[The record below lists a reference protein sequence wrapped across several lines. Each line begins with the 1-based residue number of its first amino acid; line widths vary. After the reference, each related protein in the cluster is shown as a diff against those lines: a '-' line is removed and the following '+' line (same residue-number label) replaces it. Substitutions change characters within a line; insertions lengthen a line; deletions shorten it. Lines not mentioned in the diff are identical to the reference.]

1 MTFTTF
7 ELVTNLLLAPSEHRH
22 LVRRT
27 LRKRKQIAA
36 TVWALPSDISSHSS
50 GLLRMAETTQWPY
63 FMSRASLARTS
74 SLSSQNSRVPFTVE
88 LVRPASCE

>member
-7 ELVTNLLLAPSEHRH
+7 ELVTNLSLAPSEHRH

-36 TVWALPSDISSHSS
+36 TVWALPSDI
-50 GLLRMAETTQWPY
+50 
-63 FMSRASLARTS
+63 
-74 SLSSQNSRVPFTVE
+74 
-88 LVRPASCE
+88 

>member
-36 TVWALPSDISSHSS
+36 TAWALANKETCRQISDRTVLAFCAWPK
-50 GLLRMAETTQWPY
+50 LLSDPY
-63 FMSRASLARTS
+63 S
-74 SLSSQNSRVPFTVE
+74 
-88 LVRPASCE
+88 